1 MRYGWATAQTNPAT
15 IVSGPMSWIAST
27 RAGRRAVSLL
37 VSSLGMLVAISELTR
52 TSSRESL
59 AEVRDP
65 MQAQPQAQRREPRH
79 ASVADAPKPPL
90 LAHEVALSSRRR
102 LGSGGA
108 VLLAA
113 IRHEQRDDP
122 TDDHDQPD

>member
-15 IVSGPMSWIAST
+15 IVSGPLSWIAST

-65 MQAQPQAQRREPRH
+65 MQAQPQAQRREP
-79 ASVADAPKPPL
+79 ASRVGGRCAEAATAGARGRAQQQAAARL
-90 LAHEVALSSRRR
+90 RRCR
-102 LGSGGA
+102 TSCG
-108 VLLAA
+108 
-113 IRHEQRDDP
+113 D
-122 TDDHDQPD
+122 